1 MRKNVSFIAALIA
14 VIAISVACAP
24 AAPPAPPAPPPV
36 APAPTTAAPAAPT
49 AAAPAA
55 ATTAPT
61 AAPAANAPSE
71 IVFGAALPLTGSQAN
86 PGGEFKKAYEL
97 YQKEVNAAGG
107 INVKEFGKKIPL
119 KLVIYDDKSDNAT
132 SVQMYEKL
140 ATEDKVN
147 FFLGGYS
154 TALVQAQ
161 TVVPEKYGI
170 PYVNGGGATNAGI
183 YDRGFKNIFGLLA
196 DIAKLSNTL
205 SKWMIVQQDAGK
217 LPKPLKLA
225 IIGENSSHGVEFRKG
240 FQDAAKA
247 APDRFQIVLD
257 EAFELNLKDADPI
270 MQKVKAANA
279 DVYIADAREADYTT
293 LHKRYTELG
302 LYHLVVS
309 YGPRGTEKTPREA
322 LGAAS
327 NYIIAATWWDKS
339 LKDAQSQAFLAKFKA
354 AYSADPDS
362 YYAGIGY
369 ETERTLVT
377 AIETAGT
384 LDRVKVRDALTNT
397 NITPS
402 LVVGGVIKFG
412 PSGQIQNDYMITQNK
427 TDGTAV
433 IIYPPSLAQGEPVV
447 PFPKK

>member
-1 MRKNVSFIAALIA
+1 MSKQFSLIAALLIGA
-14 VIAISVACAP
+14 AIIVACAP
-24 AAPPAPPAPPPV
+24 AATPVPTSAP
-36 APAPTTAAPAAPT
+36 PT
-49 AAAPAA
+49 AAAPGPAATTA

-71 IVFGAALPLTGSQAN
+71 IVFGAALPLTGSSSN
-86 PGGEFKKAYEL
+86 EGGEFKKAYEL
-97 YQKEVNAAGG
+97 FQKELNASGG

-119 KLVIYDDKSDNAT
+119 KLIIYDDKTDATT

-147 FFLGGYS
+147 FFIGGYS
-154 TALVQAQ
+154 TPLVQAQ

-205 SKWMIVQQDAGK
+205 AKWMATQQDAGK

-247 APDRFQIVLD
+247 SPDRFQIVLD

-270 MQKVKAANA
+270 LQKVKAANA
-279 DVYIADAREADYTT
+279 DAFIADARVADYTT
-293 LHKRYTELG
+293 IQKRYSELG
-302 LYHLVVS
+302 LYHQVVS
-309 YGPRGTEKTPREA
+309 YGPRGTEKPARDA

-339 LKDAQSQAFLAKFKA
+339 LKDAPSQAFTKKFKD
-354 AYSADPDS
+354 AYNADPIS
-362 YYAGIGY
+362 YFAAIGY
-369 ETERTLVT
+369 ETARTLVA
-377 AIETAGT
+377 AIETSGT
-384 LDRVKVRDALTNT
+384 LDRAKVREALANS
-397 NITPS
+397 NLTPS
-402 LVVGGVIKFG
+402 LVVGGTVKFG
-412 PSGQIQNDYMITQNK
+412 PSGQIQNDYMITQNAP
-427 TDGTAV
+427 DGSAV
-433 IIYPPSLAQGEPVV
+433 IVYPASLAQGDPVV
-447 PFPKK
+447 PYPKK

>member
-1 MRKNVSFIAALIA
+1 MQKQFLLFTTLLIGA
-14 VIAISVACAP
+14 TTLIACAP
-24 AAPPAPPAPPPV
+24 SA
-36 APAPTTAAPAAPT
+36 APAPTVATSAAPAPT
-49 AAAPAA
+49 SAAPV

-71 IVFGAALPLTGSQAN
+71 IIFGAALPLTGSSSN
-86 PGGEFKKAYEL
+86 EGGEFKKAYEL
-97 YQKEVNAAGG
+97 FQKELNAAGG

-119 KLVIYDDKSDNAT
+119 KLIIYDDKTDATT

-140 ATEDKVN
+140 ATEDKVH

-154 TALVQAQ
+154 TPLVQAQ
-161 TVVPEKYGI
+161 SVVPEKYGI

-205 SKWMIVQQDAGK
+205 AKWMATQQDAGK

-247 APDRFQIVLD
+247 SPDRFQIVLD

-270 MQKVKAANA
+270 LQKVKAANA
-279 DVYIADAREADYTT
+279 DAFIADARVADYTT
-293 LHKRYTELG
+293 IQKRYAELG
-302 LYHLVVS
+302 LYHQIVS
-309 YGPRGTEKTPREA
+309 YGPRGTEKPARDA

-327 NYIIAATWWDKS
+327 NYIIAATWWDVS
-339 LKDAQSQAFLAKFKA
+339 LKDAPSQAFTKKFKD
-354 AYSADPDS
+354 AYNADPIS
-362 YYAGIGY
+362 YFAAIGY
-369 ETERTLVT
+369 ESARTLVA

-384 LDRVKVRDALTNT
+384 LDRAQVRNALANT
-397 NITPS
+397 KLSPS
-402 LVVGGVIKFG
+402 LVVGGVVQFG
-412 PSGQIQNDYMITQNK
+412 PSGQIQNDYMVTQNAP
-427 TDGTAV
+427 DGKAV
-433 IIYPPSLAQGEPVV
+433 IVYPASLAQGDPVV